1 MNTHANINNFAEED
15 FNLDIKKIFFALL
28 CRKKLIIKTFTIV
41 FIFFILQTYILPK
54 KWVVDADLYINKS
67 NSTNMSEINPYFIEE
82 VGVGGGMA
90 TMLAGGSGNLLNEI
104 EVMQSPRVL
113 DKVIKENDLRFK
125 RILGIFPTIK
135 TGQYLTTEKLLKS
148 KKLKIDIKK
157 GTSVVTVSYKSKD
170 RDLAYNVVASTIA
183 NYVELRKEL
192 MNEKSKSDK
201 KILESEYKKVKDDL
215 DSRMKSIGG
224 LPSNAIT
231 GTGNIAAMSAFSK
244 SAHNAISSMQG
255 QFIAGEKSKISLTE
269 DTQKLTQLASKLQW
283 AKLVEEMSDSSKV
296 VMLKEPTVPQDW
308 EYTSPKLFTNI
319 ILGLIFGVLASLLL
333 VIINE
338 FRDKNLTYS
347 MLGDEIIYDVEK
359 EFNEFRKTLLLNNDK
374 NLTVVA
380 FNTIP
385 EIILN
390 ELRKFKNI
398 NYLQADLSEEFVNGI
413 NNSDGI
419 VSFVSVGN
427 TDSALYKSIKEVL
440 KDKNK
445 TIIKEVLV

>member
-15 FNLDIKKIFFALL
+15 FNFDIKKIFFALL

-192 MNEKSKSDK
+192 MSEKSKSDK

-347 MLGDEIIYDVEK
+347 MLGDEIIYDAEK